1 MKEKIDKASLAYEE
15 LRERSKSLIMSTT
28 DTSGRPDASTVPYV
42 YDDLGNFVVFISQ
55 LAQHTKN
62 LKQQPQLAVMLI
74 EDEAVSGN
82 LFARKRAQYSCVASQ
97 ADPEER
103 GRLLELFR
111 MRHGKVVDL
120 LASLPDFALFR
131 LRPDSGQFVMGFGQ
145 AYRLCGEQLD
155 QFELISPKSPDQ
167 ST

>member
-1 MKEKIDKASLAYEE
+1 MDDKIEKAAQAYQR
-15 LRERSKSLIMSTT
+15 LREDSKSLIMSTS
-28 DTSGRPDASTVPYV
+28 DASGRPDASTVPYV
-42 YDDLGNFVVFISQ
+42 YDDQGNFIVFISQ

-62 LKQQPQLAVMLI
+62 LREQPQLAVMLI
-74 EDEAVSGN
+74 EDEAVASN
-82 LFARKRAQYSCVASQ
+82 LFARKRAQYSCGASQ
-97 ADPEER
+97 ANIEDQVK
-103 GRLLELFR
+103 LLELFR

-120 LASLPDFALFR
+120 LASMPDFALFR

-145 AYRLCGEQLD
+145 AYRLCGNQLD

>member
-1 MKEKIDKASLAYEE
+1 MNEKIEGAALAYQR
-15 LRERSKSLIMSTT
+15 LREGSKSLIMSTT

-42 YDDLGNFVVFISQ
+42 YDDHGNFIVFISQ

-62 LKQQPQLAVMLI
+62 LREQPQLAVMLI
-74 EDEAVSGN
+74 EDEAVASN
-82 LFARKRAQYSCVASQ
+82 LFARKRAQYSCKASL
-97 ADPEER
+97 ANPEDQD
-103 GRLLELFR
+103 RLLELFR
-111 MRHGKVVDL
+111 IRHGKVVDL
-120 LASLPDFALFR
+120 LATLPDFALFR
-131 LRPDSGQFVMGFGQ
+131 LRADSGQFVMGFGQ

>member
-1 MKEKIDKASLAYEE
+1 MDDKIDKARQAFKR
-15 LRERSKSLIMSTT
+15 LRNDTKSLILSTT
-28 DTSGRPDASTVPYV
+28 DASGRPDASTVPYV
-42 YDDLGNFVVFISQ
+42 YDDQGNFIVFISQ

-62 LKQQPQLAVMLI
+62 LREQPRLALMLI
-74 EDEAVSGN
+74 EDEATASN
-82 LFARKRAQYSCVASQ
+82 LFARKRVQYSCGATQ
-97 ADPEER
+97 ADPEDQDK
-103 GRLLELFR
+103 LLELFR
-111 MRHGKVVDL
+111 NRHGKVVDL
-120 LASLPDFALFR
+120 LASLPDFALFK

>member
-1 MKEKIDKASLAYEE
+1 MDDKIDKARQAFKR
-15 LRERSKSLIMSTT
+15 LRNDSKSLIMSTT
-28 DTSGRPDASTVPYV
+28 DASGRPDASTVPYV
-42 YDDLGNFVVFISQ
+42 YDDQGNFIVFISW

-62 LKQQPQLAVMLI
+62 LREQPQLAVMLI
-74 EDEAVSGN
+74 EDEVTASN
-82 LFARKRAQYSCVASQ
+82 LFARKRVQYSCGATQ
-97 ADPEER
+97 ADPEDQ
-103 GRLLELFR
+103 GKLLELFKN
-111 MRHGKVVDL
+111 RHGKVVDL
-120 LASLPDFALFR
+120 LVSLPDFALFK